1 MEHNMTGNNSK
12 RSGGRVLVDQLRIHG
27 VDTAFCVPG
36 ESYLDVIDALYDHR
50 ESVRLIVCR
59 QEGGAAFMAEAYGKC
74 TGKPGICFV
83 TRGPGATNAS
93 IGVHTAYQ
101 DSSPMILFVGQV
113 SSDIVERE
121 AFQEVDF
128 RRMFGQMTKW
138 VAQIDAAERIPE
150 YLSHAFHVAVSGR
163 PGPVVLALPEDMLV
177 SEVDIT
183 DAGPYRTIKP
193 SPSEQAMEVLR
204 GMLESAQRPL
214 VLLGGGD
221 WSKKACDDI
230 RGFIEANNLPVACTF
245 RRQDLIDNRHPNY
258 CGDVGIGINPLL
270 KKRVTAADL
279 IVAIG
284 PRLGE
289 MTTSGY
295 TMFSIP
301 RPDKILAHVHP
312 GIDELGRV
320 YQANLMINAGMGEF
334 AHAASVMPPV
344 NSSVWRDWTHRA
356 HEEYLKNIEPQA
368 SQGAVDLAQ
377 VMMELR
383 RRLPV
388 DSILTTGA
396 GNYTG
401 WVQRYWQYG
410 GFRSQLGPTSGAM
423 GYGVP
428 SAVAAK
434 LVFPQRT
441 VASFSGDG
449 CFLMNGQEL
458 ATAAQYDLKILFFV
472 INNGMYGTIRM
483 HQEREYP
490 ARVYGTELRNP
501 DFSALANAY
510 GVHGAVVA
518 RTGEFP
524 QALADALA
532 QQGPA
537 LIEIRTDPEAITTR
551 GSLSAMRESALQSR
565 GRQ

>member
-1 MEHNMTGNNSK
+1 
-12 RSGGRVLVDQLRIHG
+12 
-27 VDTAFCVPG
+27 
-36 ESYLDVIDALYDHR
+36 
-50 ESVRLIVCR
+50 
-59 QEGGAAFMAEAYGKC
+59 
-74 TGKPGICFV
+74 
-83 TRGPGATNAS
+83 
-93 IGVHTAYQ
+93 
-101 DSSPMILFVGQV
+101 
-113 SSDIVERE
+113 
-121 AFQEVDF
+121 
-128 RRMFGQMTKW
+128 
-138 VAQIDAAERIPE
+138 
-150 YLSHAFHVAVSGR
+150 
-163 PGPVVLALPEDMLV
+163 
-177 SEVDIT
+177 
-183 DAGPYRTIKP
+183 
-193 SPSEQAMEVLR
+193 
-204 GMLESAQRPL
+204 
-214 VLLGGGD
+214 
-221 WSKKACDDI
+221 
-230 RGFIEANNLPVACTF
+230 
-245 RRQDLIDNRHPNY
+245 
-258 CGDVGIGINPLL
+258 
-270 KKRVTAADL
+270 
-279 IVAIG
+279 
-284 PRLGE
+284 
-289 MTTSGY
+289 
-295 TMFSIP
+295 
-301 RPDKILAHVHP
+301 
-312 GIDELGRV
+312 
-320 YQANLMINAGMGEF
+320 MINAGMGEF

>member
-1 MEHNMTGNNSK
+1 MTGDNSK
-12 RSGGRVLVDQLRIHG
+12 RSGGRVLVDQLKIHG

-36 ESYLDVIDALYDHR
+36 ESYLDVIDSLYDHR
-50 ESVRLIVCR
+50 ETMKLVVCR

-74 TGKPGICFV
+74 TGKPGICLV

-113 SSDIVERE
+113 ARGMVERE

-138 VAQIDAAERIPE
+138 VAQIDDAQRIPE

-177 SEVDIT
+177 SEVDVG
-183 DAGPYRTIKP
+183 DGGPYRTVKP
-193 SPSEQAMEVLR
+193 SPSADALDQLR

-221 WSKKACDDI
+221 WSATSCDDI

-258 CGDVGIGINPLL
+258 CGDVGIGLNPLL
-270 KKRVTAADL
+270 AKRVEKADL
-279 IVAIG
+279 IIAIG

-289 MTTSGY
+289 MTTGGY
-295 TMFSIP
+295 TMFQIP
-301 RPDKILAHVHP
+301 RPGKALVHVHP
-312 GIDELGRV
+312 GIEELGRV
-320 YQANLMINAGMGEF
+320 YQADLMINSGMSEF
-334 AHAASVMPPV
+334 AHAAAVMPAV
-344 NSSVWRDWTHRA
+344 DSSAWRDWTGQA
-356 HEEYLKNIEPQA
+356 HKDYLKNIEPQQT
-368 SQGAVDLAQ
+368 SQSVVDLTA

-383 RRLPV
+383 EQLPA
-388 DSILTTGA
+388 DAILTTGA

-401 WVQRYWQYG
+401 WVQRYWQYA
-410 GFRSQLGPTSGAM
+410 GFRSQLGPTNGAM

-441 VASFSGDG
+441 VVSFSGDG

-458 ATAAQYDLKILFFV
+458 ATAVQYNLKILFVV

-490 ARVYGTELRNP
+490 ARVHGTNLHNP
-501 DFSALANAY
+501 DFAALAKAY
-510 GVHGAVVA
+510 GLHSAVVE
-518 RTGEFP
+518 RTSEFP
-524 QALADALA
+524 QVLKDAIS
-532 QQGPA
+532 QSGPA
-537 LIEIRTDPEAITTR
+537 LIEIRTDPEVITSRT
-551 GSLSAMRESALQSR
+551 SLSALRETALKSQ
-565 GRQ
+565 G

>member
-1 MEHNMTGNNSK
+1 MTNSISR
-12 RSGGRVLVDQLRIHG
+12 RSGGRVLADQLAIHG

-36 ESYLDVIDALYDHR
+36 ESYLDVIDALYEHR
-50 ESVRLIVCR
+50 KSIRLIVCR
-59 QEGGAAFMAEAYGKC
+59 QEGGAAYMAEAYGKC
-74 TGKPGICFV
+74 TGKPGICLV

-113 SSDIVERE
+113 SRGIVERE

-138 VAQIDAAERIPE
+138 VAQIDDAERIPE
-150 YLSHAFHVAVSGR
+150 YLSHAFHIAVSGR
-163 PGPVVLALPEDMLV
+163 PGPVVLALPEDMLLD
-177 SEVDIT
+177 EVDVA
-183 DAGPYRTIKP
+183 DAAPYRKVKA
-193 SPSEQAMEVLR
+193 SPSADAMEQLR
-204 GMLESAQRPL
+204 GMLASAQRPL

-221 WSKKACDDI
+221 WSIEACDDI
-230 RGFIEANNLPVACTF
+230 RACIEANNLATACTF
-245 RRQDLIDNRHPNY
+245 RRQDLLDNRHPSY

-270 KKRVTAADL
+270 AKRVDAADL

-289 MTTSGY
+289 MTTGGY
-295 TMFSIP
+295 TMFGIP
-301 RPDKILAHVHP
+301 RPGKTLVHVHP
-312 GIDELGRV
+312 GVEELGRV
-320 YQANLMINAGMGEF
+320 YQADLMINAGMREF
-334 AHAASVMPPV
+334 AHAAAMMPSVD
-344 NSSVWRDWTHRA
+344 STAWRDWTHQARA
-356 HEEYLKNIEPQA
+356 EYLQNIEPQ
-368 SQGAVDLAQ
+368 SSPGAVDLAQ

-383 RRLPV
+383 KQLPA
-388 DSILTTGA
+388 DAIMTNGA

-401 WVQRYWQYG
+401 WVHRYWQYG
-410 GFRSQLGPTSGAM
+410 GIRSQLAPTSGAM

-490 ARVYGTELRNP
+490 ARVYATDLRNP
-501 DFSALANAY
+501 DFAALARAY
-510 GVHGAVVA
+510 GLHGALVEH
-518 RTGEFP
+518 TSEFP
-524 QALADALA
+524 QVLADALA
-532 QQGPA
+532 QTGPA

-551 GSLSAMRESALQSR
+551 GSLSGVRENALKAHAR
-565 GRQ
+565 R

>member
-1 MEHNMTGNNSK
+1 MTKNNSK

-36 ESYLDVIDALYDHR
+36 ESYLDVIDSLYDHR
-50 ESVRLIVCR
+50 ETMKLIVCR

-74 TGKPGICFV
+74 TGKPGICLV

-101 DSSPMILFVGQV
+101 DSSPMILFVGQI
-113 SSDIVERE
+113 SRDIVERE

-138 VAQIDAAERIPE
+138 VAQIDDAQRIPE

-177 SEVDIT
+177 SEVDVA
-183 DAGPYRTIKP
+183 DAGPYRKIKP
-193 SPSEQAMEVLR
+193 SPSADALDQLR

-221 WSKKACDDI
+221 WSAKACDDI

-258 CGDVGIGINPLL
+258 CGDVGIGLNPLL
-270 KKRVTAADL
+270 AKRVETSDL
-279 IVAIG
+279 IIAIG

-289 MTTSGY
+289 MTTGGY
-295 TMFSIP
+295 TMFQIP
-301 RPDKILAHVHP
+301 CPGKALVHVHA
-312 GIDELGRV
+312 GIEELGRV
-320 YQANLMINAGMGEF
+320 YQADLMINSGMGEF
-334 AHAASVMPPV
+334 AHAASVMPAV
-344 NSSVWRDWTHRA
+344 DSSSWRDWTHQA
-356 HEEYLKNIEPQA
+356 HEDYLKNIEPQA
-368 SQGAVDLAQ
+368 SQGMVDLAE

-383 RRLPV
+383 KQLPA
-388 DSILTTGA
+388 DAILTTGA

-401 WVQRYWQYG
+401 WIQRYWQYG
-410 GFRSQLGPTSGAM
+410 GFRSQLGPTNGAM

-428 SAVAAK
+428 SAIAAK

-458 ATAAQYDLKILFFV
+458 ATAAQYNLKILFFV

-490 ARVYGTELRNP
+490 ARVHGTDLRNP
-501 DFSALANAY
+501 DFVALAKAY
-510 GVHGAVVA
+510 GLHGAVVE
-518 RTGEFP
+518 RTSEFP
-524 QALADALA
+524 KVLADALS
-532 QQGPA
+532 QPGPA

-551 GSLSAMRESALQSR
+551 GSLSAMRETALKSQR
-565 GRQ
+565 RL

>member
-1 MEHNMTGNNSK
+1 MTQDKSK
-12 RSGGRVLVDQLRIHG
+12 RSGGRILVDQLNIHG

-36 ESYLDVIDALYDHR
+36 ESYLDVIDSLYEYR
-50 ESVRLIVCR
+50 EEIKLIVCR

-74 TGKPGICFV
+74 TGKPGICLV

-101 DSSPMILFVGQV
+101 DSSPMILFIGQV
-113 SSDIVERE
+113 SRDIVERE
-121 AFQEVDF
+121 AFQEIDF
-128 RRMFGQMTKW
+128 RRMFGQMAKW
-138 VAQIDAAERIPE
+138 VAQIDDAKRIPE

-177 SEVDIT
+177 SEVDVA
-183 DAGPYRTIKP
+183 DAGPYRKVKP
-193 SPSEQAMEVLR
+193 SPSADALDQLR

-221 WSKKACDDI
+221 WSTKACEHI
-230 RGFIEANNLPVACTF
+230 RGYIEANNLPVGCTF

-258 CGDVGIGINPLL
+258 CGDVGIGLNPLL
-270 KKRVTAADL
+270 AKRIEKADL
-279 IVAIG
+279 IIAIG

-289 MTTSGY
+289 MTTGGY
-295 TMFSIP
+295 TMFQIP
-301 RPDKILAHVHP
+301 RPGKALVHVHP
-312 GIDELGRV
+312 GIEELGRV
-320 YQANLMINAGMGEF
+320 YQADLMINSGMAEF
-334 AHAASVMPPV
+334 AHAASVTPAV
-344 NSSVWRDWTHRA
+344 DSSAWRDWTRQA
-356 HEEYLKNIEPQA
+356 HKDYLKNIEPQA
-368 SQGAVDLAQ
+368 SQGMVDLAE
-377 VMMELR
+377 VMLELR
-383 RRLPV
+383 KQLPA
-388 DSILTTGA
+388 DAILTTGA

-410 GFRSQLGPTSGAM
+410 GFRCQLGPTNGAM

-441 VASFSGDG
+441 VVSFSGDG

-458 ATAAQYDLKILFFV
+458 ATAAQNNLKILFIV

-490 ARVYGTELRNP
+490 ARVHGTDLRNP
-501 DFSALANAY
+501 DFVALAKAY
-510 GVHGAVVA
+510 GLHGAVVE

-524 QALADALA
+524 HVLTDALA
-532 QQGPA
+532 QPGPA

-551 GSLSAMRESALQSR
+551 GSLSAMRKTALKSQ
-565 GRQ
+565 GPL

>member
-1 MEHNMTGNNSK
+1 MTGNNSK
-12 RSGGRVLVDQLRIHG
+12 RSGGRVLVDQLKIHG

-36 ESYLDVIDALYDHR
+36 ESYLDVIDSLYEHR
-50 ESVRLIVCR
+50 ESIRLIVCR

-93 IGVHTAYQ
+93 IGVHTAFQ

-113 SSDIVERE
+113 SRDIVERE

-138 VAQIDAAERIPE
+138 VAQIDDAQRIPE

-177 SEVDIT
+177 SEVDVG
-183 DAGPYRTIKP
+183 DAGPYRVVKP
-193 SPSEQAMEVLR
+193 SPATDALEQLR

-221 WSKKACDDI
+221 WSTKACDDI
-230 RGFIEANNLPVACTF
+230 RGYIEANNLPVACTF

-258 CGDVGIGINPLL
+258 CGDVGIGLNPLL
-270 KKRVTAADL
+270 AKRIEAADL

-289 MTTSGY
+289 MTTGGY
-295 TMFSIP
+295 TMFGIP
-301 RPDKILAHVHP
+301 IPGKALIHVHP
-312 GIDELGRV
+312 GIEELGHV
-320 YQANLMINAGMGEF
+320 YQADLMINSGMSEF
-334 AHAASVMPPV
+334 ARAASVMPPV
-344 NSSVWRDWTHRA
+344 NSSAWRDWTHQARA
-356 HEEYLKNIEPQA
+356 EYLKNIEPQA
-368 SQGAVDLAQ
+368 SKGQVDLAQ

-383 RRLPV
+383 KQLPADAIV
-388 DSILTTGA
+388 TNGA

-401 WVQRYWQYG
+401 WVHRYWQYG
-410 GFRSQLGPTSGAM
+410 GLRSQLGPTSGAM

-428 SAVAAK
+428 AAVAAK

-458 ATAAQYDLKILFFV
+458 ATAAQYDLKILFLV
-472 INNGMYGTIRM
+472 INNNMYGTIRM
-483 HQEREYP
+483 HQERDYP
-490 ARVYGTELRNP
+490 ARVHGTDLRNP
-501 DFSALANAY
+501 DFAALAKAYGIHGTVVERTDEFPKALANAL
-510 GVHGAVVA
+510 V
-518 RTGEFP
+518 
-524 QALADALA
+524 

-551 GSLSAMRESALQSR
+551 GSLSAMRESALKAR
-565 GRQ
+565 GRR

>member
-1 MEHNMTGNNSK
+1 MARNNSK
-12 RSGGRVLVDQLRIHG
+12 RSGGRVLVDQLKIHG

-36 ESYLDVIDALYDHR
+36 ESYLDVIDSLYDHR
-50 ESVRLIVCR
+50 ETMKLVVCR

-74 TGKPGICFV
+74 TGKPGICLV

-113 SSDIVERE
+113 SRDMVERE

-138 VAQIDAAERIPE
+138 VAQIDDAQRIPE

-177 SEVDIT
+177 SEVDVA
-183 DAGPYRTIKP
+183 DAGPYRNVKP
-193 SPSEQAMEVLR
+193 SPSADALDQLR

-221 WSKKACDDI
+221 WSTKACDDI
-230 RGFIEANNLPVACTF
+230 RGYIEANNLPVACTF

-258 CGDVGIGINPLL
+258 CGDVGIGLNPLL
-270 KKRVTAADL
+270 AKRVEKADL
-279 IVAIG
+279 IIAIG

-289 MTTSGY
+289 MTTGGY
-295 TMFSIP
+295 TMFQIP
-301 RPDKILAHVHP
+301 RPGKALVHVHP
-312 GIDELGRV
+312 GIEELGRV
-320 YQANLMINAGMGEF
+320 YQADLMINSGMGEF
-334 AHAASVMPPV
+334 AHAASVMPAV
-344 NSSVWRDWTHRA
+344 DSSSWRDWTHQA
-356 HEEYLKNIEPQA
+356 HDDYLKNIEPQA
-368 SQGAVDLAQ
+368 SQGMVDLAE

-383 RRLPV
+383 KQLPA
-388 DSILTTGA
+388 DAILTTGA

-410 GFRSQLGPTSGAM
+410 GFRSQLGPTNGAM

-441 VASFSGDG
+441 VVSFSGDG

-458 ATAAQYDLKILFFV
+458 ATAAQYNLKILFFV

-490 ARVYGTELRNP
+490 TRVHGTDLRNP
-501 DFSALANAY
+501 DFVALAKAY
-510 GVHGAVVA
+510 GLHGAVVE
-518 RTGEFP
+518 RTSEFP
-524 QALADALA
+524 QILTDALS
-532 QQGPA
+532 QPGPS

-551 GSLSAMRESALQSR
+551 GSLSAMRETALKSQ

>member
-1 MEHNMTGNNSK
+1 VEIKMTGKNSK
-12 RSGGRVLVDQLRIHG
+12 RSGGRALVDQLRIHG

-36 ESYLDVIDALYDHR
+36 ESYLDVIDSLYDHR
-50 ESVRLIVCR
+50 ESIRLIVCR

-74 TGKPGICFV
+74 TGKPGICLV

-101 DSSPMILFVGQV
+101 DSSPMILLVGQV
-113 SSDIVERE
+113 SRGIVERE

-138 VAQIDAAERIPE
+138 VAQIDDAERIPE
-150 YLSHAFHVAVSGR
+150 YLSHAFHIAVSGR

-177 SEVDIT
+177 SEVEVA
-183 DAGPYRTIKP
+183 DAGPYQTVKP
-193 SPSEQAMEVLR
+193 SPSADSLEQLR
-204 GMLESAQRPL
+204 AMLETAKRPL

-221 WSKKACDDI
+221 WSTKACDDI
-230 RGFIEANNLPVACTF
+230 RGYIEANNLPVACTF

-270 KKRVTAADL
+270 AKRVNAADL
-279 IVAIG
+279 IIAIG

-289 MTTSGY
+289 MTTGGY
-295 TMFSIP
+295 TMFTIP
-301 RPDKILAHVHP
+301 RPDKTLVHVHP
-312 GIDELGRV
+312 GIEELGRV
-320 YQANLMINAGMGEF
+320 YQANLMINSGMSEF
-334 AHAASVMPPV
+334 AHAASVTPPV
-344 NSSVWRDWTHRA
+344 DSSAWRDWTHRA

-368 SQGAVDLAQ
+368 SQGAVDLTQ

-383 RRLPV
+383 KELPA
-388 DSILTTGA
+388 DAILTTGA

-401 WVQRYWQYG
+401 WVQRYWQYAG
-410 GFRSQLGPTSGAM
+410 IRSQLGPTSGAM

-490 ARVYGTELRNP
+490 ARVHGTDLRNP
-501 DFSALANAY
+501 DFAALANAY
-510 GVHGAVVA
+510 GIHGAAVE
-518 RTGEFP
+518 RTDEFP

-537 LIEIRTDPEAITTR
+537 LIELRTDPEAITTR
-551 GSLSAMRESALQSR
+551 GSLSAMRENALKSQG
-565 GRQ
+565 GR

>member
-1 MEHNMTGNNSK
+1 MEDNMTGKKAK
-12 RSGGRVLVDQLRIHG
+12 RSGGRVLVDQLKTHG

-36 ESYLDVIDALYDHR
+36 ESYLDAINSLYDYR
-50 ESVRLIVCR
+50 DSMRLIVCR

-113 SSDIVERE
+113 SRGMMERE

-128 RRMFGQMTKW
+128 RRMFGQMAKW
-138 VAQIDAAERIPE
+138 VAQIDDAERIPE
-150 YLSHAFHVAVSGR
+150 YVSHAFHVAVSGR

-177 SEVDIT
+177 TEVDVA
-183 DAGPYRTIKP
+183 DAGPYQTIKP
-193 SPSEQAMEVLR
+193 SPSADALSALR
-204 GMLESAQRPL
+204 ALLESAQRPM

-221 WSKKACDDI
+221 WSASACDDI
-230 RGFIEANNLPVACTF
+230 RQFIEANNLPVACTF

-270 KKRVTAADL
+270 AKRVKAADL
-279 IVAIG
+279 IIAIG

-289 MTTSGY
+289 MTTGGY

-301 RPDKILAHVHP
+301 RPDKKLVHVHP

-320 YQANLMINAGMGEF
+320 YQADLMVNAGMSEF
-334 AHAASVMPPV
+334 ARAASGMPPV
-344 NSSVWRDWTHRA
+344 NSSAWRDSA
-356 HEEYLKNIEPQA
+356 HSAHADYLKNVEPQA
-368 SQGAVDLAQ
+368 SQGAVDLAD
-377 VMMELR
+377 VMMELGR
-383 RRLPV
+383 QLPA
-388 DSILTTGA
+388 DSILTNGA

-410 GFRSQLGPTSGAM
+410 GFRTQLGPTNGAM

-428 SAVAAK
+428 AAVAAK

-441 VASFSGDG
+441 VVSFSGDG

-458 ATAAQYDLKILFFV
+458 ATAAQYDLKILFIV
-472 INNGMYGTIRM
+472 VNNGMYGTIRM

-490 ARVYGTELRNP
+490 ARVYGTNLRNP
-501 DFSALANAY
+501 DFAALAKAY

-518 RTGEFP
+518 HTSEFS
-524 QALADALA
+524 QALSDALE
-532 QQGPA
+532 QPGPA

-551 GSLSAMRESALQSR
+551 GTLSALRESALASSKQN
-565 GRQ
+565 

>member
-1 MEHNMTGNNSK
+1 
-12 RSGGRVLVDQLRIHG
+12 
-27 VDTAFCVPG
+27 
-36 ESYLDVIDALYDHR
+36 
-50 ESVRLIVCR
+50 
-59 QEGGAAFMAEAYGKC
+59 
-74 TGKPGICFV
+74 
-83 TRGPGATNAS
+83 
-93 IGVHTAYQ
+93 
-101 DSSPMILFVGQV
+101 MILFVGQI
-113 SSDIVERE
+113 SRDIVERE

-138 VAQIDAAERIPE
+138 VAQIDDAQRIPE

-177 SEVDIT
+177 SEVDVA
-183 DAGPYRTIKP
+183 DAGPYRKVKP
-193 SPSEQAMEVLR
+193 SPSADALDQLR

-221 WSKKACDDI
+221 WSTKACDDI

-258 CGDVGIGINPLL
+258 CGDVGIGLNPLL
-270 KKRVTAADL
+270 AKRVETADL
-279 IVAIG
+279 IIAIG

-289 MTTSGY
+289 MTTGGY
-295 TMFSIP
+295 TMFQIP
-301 RPDKILAHVHP
+301 CPGKALVHVHP
-312 GIDELGRV
+312 GIEELGRV
-320 YQANLMINAGMGEF
+320 YQADLMINSGMGEF
-334 AHAASVMPPV
+334 AHAASVMPAV
-344 NSSVWRDWTHRA
+344 DSSSWRDWTHQA
-356 HEEYLKNIEPQA
+356 HEDYLKNIEPQA
-368 SQGAVDLAQ
+368 SQGMVDLAE

-383 RRLPV
+383 KQLPA
-388 DSILTTGA
+388 DAILTTGA

-410 GFRSQLGPTSGAM
+410 GFRSQLGPTNGAM

-428 SAVAAK
+428 SAIAAK

-458 ATAAQYDLKILFFV
+458 ATAAQYNLKILFFV

-490 ARVYGTELRNP
+490 ARVHGTDLRNP
-501 DFSALANAY
+501 DFVALAKAY
-510 GVHGAVVA
+510 GLHGAVVE
-518 RTGEFP
+518 RTSEFP
-524 QALADALA
+524 QVLTDALS
-532 QQGPA
+532 QPGPA
-537 LIEIRTDPEAITTR
+537 LIELRTDPEAITTR
-551 GSLSAMRESALQSR
+551 GSLSAMRENALKSKS
-565 GRQ
+565 